1 MARPNWQLTALFSE
15 EISGGSPKWRGG
27 LTGLVGLVGLDCVV
41 KPEAAAAA
49 AHLRLSGNPKG
60 SNF

>member
-27 LTGLVGLVGLDCVV
+27 LVGLVGLDCVV
-41 KPEAAAAA
+41 KAEAAAAA